1 MKKKYGEL
9 TDTGKATPLKN
20 IEHGLADEINKEI
33 ATENESTLE
42 EEHYEVEEDVGG
54 LASAGFEKAAMD
66 AMNAMNNREG
76 SSKRL
81 QEVAD
86 EYIDQL
92 ESVNTT
98 MSNMRIK
105 FNLTYFL
112 PFFFFFFFFL
122 ANDLEGEDDIDLDI
136 FDTLE
141 EFDDEELDGM
151 NDDDIDIQQEQ
162 QVTNEDIEMK
172 D

>member
-1 MKKKYGEL
+1 MKKKYEEL
-9 TDTGKATPLKN
+9 TDTGKATPIKN
-20 IEHGLADEINKEI
+20 IEYGLADEINKEI
-33 ATENESTLE
+33 AAENESTLE
-42 EEHYEVEEDVGG
+42 EAHYEVEEEDVVG

-66 AMNAMNNREG
+66 AMNAMNSSES

-105 FNLTYFL
+105 SNNACFL
-112 PFFFFFFFFL
+112 SLFFFL
-122 ANDLEGEDDIDLDI
+122 SS
-136 FDTLE
+136 
-141 EFDDEELDGM
+141 
-151 NDDDIDIQQEQ
+151 
-162 QVTNEDIEMK
+162 K
-172 D
+172 